1 MEEVRALP
9 PNGLRV
15 VSTFSGCGG
24 SCLGFRMVGYRVL
37 YAVEFVEVARETY
50 RANFPGVSID
60 ERDVRKVLPEEIL
73 ERTGLKPGELD
84 VLEGSP
90 PCAAFSTAGKREKK
104 WGKESAYS
112 DTRQR
117 SDDLFFEY
125 ARLLGGLKPRAF
137 VAENV
142 AGLVKGVAK
151 GYFKE
156 IFAALAAQG
165 YRVEARILDAQW
177 LGVPQV
183 RRRVI
188 FVGTRDDLP
197 IKPAFPKPFGYQ
209 YSLRDALPW
218 IVRQMDSGAQ
228 YGSVGWKDSGTSPS
242 CMIGAS
248 PNTGNGRSPASTVEA
263 NAVGTW
269 KGKRSVDLPAPTV
282 LTPVR
287 QHTRSELTI
296 ESQAWLEPYAI
307 GDEWDK
313 LSEGEKSEKYF
324 QLVRPRADRP
334 SPTITQR
341 GGDAGVACVTHPV
354 EKRKFTIAELRRVCS
369 FPDDFV
375 LTGTYAQQWERL
387 GRSVPPLMAK
397 AIAATLRDEVLG
409 CRQSKKT

>member
-1 MEEVRALP
+1 
-9 PNGLRV
+9 
-15 VSTFSGCGG
+15 
-24 SCLGFRMVGYRVL
+24 MVGYRVL